1 MAQAQPHMGGQKPM
15 GRPSRGAPGPE
26 GTDPRGGVAAP
37 REAASRKGD
46 QPKGSGQRTHL
57 APKTHRN
64 GAGAQ
69 NTPGKGGR
77 NGTTPEGA
85 NGQTGH
91 GGPPDSVGKGTGEAG
106 ASPSFPWMAH
116 IPDRLVR
123 RLKWRATEDA
133 PPQKEIIVLLYA
145 GKDDPGS
152 LDNTLHLMRPSLSP
166 RVLAFDKV
174 REGGDRNQNL
184 LRDEPY
190 NTLCTLA
197 AAGNL
202 RAIVGGPNCRTWSIL
217 RWFPKPGRPPPVRG
231 RSELEVWGLE
241 GNTEEIQA
249 DTDDD
254 SILLLRQM
262 YLTSLAKEAATKG
275 KARAPTAPQPDPM
288 FYFLEHPQD
297 PAV

>member
-26 GTDPRGGVAAP
+26 GTDCRGGVAAP

-46 QPKGSGQRTHL
+46 QPKGSGQQTHL

-64 GAGAQ
+64 GEGAQ

-91 GGPPDSVGKGTGEAG
+91 GGPPDSPGKGTGEAG

-116 IPDRLVR
+116 IPDRLAC

-133 PPQKEIIVLLYA
+133 PPLKEIILLLYA

-190 NTLCTLA
+190 NTAELGA
-197 AAGNL
+197 FSDGS
-202 RAIVGGPNCRTWSIL
+202 PN
-217 RWFPKPGRPPPVRG
+217 
-231 RSELEVWGLE
+231 
-241 GNTEEIQA
+241 QA
-249 DTDDD
+249 DHHRYEEDR
-254 SILLLRQM
+254 S
-262 YLTSLAKEAATKG
+262 
-275 KARAPTAPQPDPM
+275 
-288 FYFLEHPQD
+288 
-297 PAV
+297 